1 MVIKNVQVIVICVN
15 YSDFLSITYRKNINF
30 FERENYH
37 VITTKEDSDT
47 INLCE
52 ELKINYTFYNYFYK
66 NSSFFN
72 KSGAINNMQIKLHDK
87 YPDDWILLLDADIIL
102 PNNFEEMYNSNCKD
116 KTALYSLE
124 RKDYNTDSYS
134 WGVGCE
140 TKNPGSGLIDLI
152 IWISLY
158 IFRKF
163 QLRDLV
169 NPNKFTTMEWAKRN
183 NTYIVIYN
191 LIRKSKYYKDL
202 EYEKKVEALNNEIL
216 WYYEKFNFIRRDK
229 IKLIKWFLDLEYSG
243 LVDSIKI
250 SKLPNKKSLKFFQNI
265 KDTED
270 YDSVSITQL
279 YEYEDFSE
287 KEALWK
293 ALSLRQLKLNI
304 EKAEN
309 NLRLDYV

>member
-1 MVIKNVQVIVICVN
+1 MDFIDDFDFSILKYRYSLNDIYKLIITIKVDEDNILEEVNVIIKDGYKKICNVDIDN
-15 YSDFLSITYRKNINF
+15 ND
-30 FERENYH
+30 
-37 VITTKEDSDT
+37 
-47 INLCE
+47 
-52 ELKINYTFYNYFYK
+52 YK
-66 NSSFFN
+66 
-72 KSGAINNMQIKLHDK
+72 L
-87 YPDDWILLLDADIIL
+87 
-102 PNNFEEMYNSNCKD
+102 
-116 KTALYSLE
+116 SLE

-243 LVDSIKI
+243 LDDSIKI

-265 KDTED
+265 KDAED
-270 YDSVSITQL
+270 YDSVSISRL

-287 KEALWK
+287 KEALWRP
-293 ALSLRQLKLNI
+293 LTLRQLKLNI
-304 EKAEN
+304 EESQN